1 MGKGRAPCCDKN
13 QVKRGPWSPAED
25 LRLINFI
32 QNYGHDNWRAL
43 PKQAGLLRCGK
54 SCRLR
59 WINYLRPDVK
69 RGNFTPD
76 EEETII
82 KLHKTWGNKWSKIA
96 SRLPGRTDNEI
107 KNVWNT
113 HLKKRLLKTTT
124 TKDCNEP
131 KESPTTS
138 SSSSSSLRPSN
149 ETQDLETERPNKT
162 NSVNNDLFC
171 LEQQTTSSLSSNTSN
186 SNSSSQVD
194 KVWPQNHLD
203 FGEEVEKKK
212 ENKQIRSELE
222 LELEL
227 ELESIEIPLEWDKD
241 FWNILDL
248 EDIDLFG
255 SNEVDQY
262 YCQASN
268 FEAEKRQE
276 FENDKWFKY
285 LENELGLEADGCTG
299 LDDVTAAERLLMDD
313 VDPCMA
319 YFADGL
325 TQQLQS

>member
-69 RGNFTPD
+69 RGNFTQD

-113 HLKKRLLKTTT
+113 HLKKRLLNTAT

-131 KESPTTS
+131 KESLTTS
-138 SSSSSSLRPSN
+138 SSSSSSLRLSN
-149 ETQDLETERPNKT
+149 ETQDLETEQPNKT
-162 NSVNNDLFC
+162 NYVTSDLFC
-171 LEQQTTSSLSSNTSN
+171 PEQQTTSSLSSNPSN

-212 ENKQIRSELE
+212 ENKQIRSE

-268 FEAEKRQE
+268 FGEEKRQE

-285 LENELGLEADGCTG
+285 LENELGLEADGCSG
-299 LDDVTAAERLLMDD
+299 ADDVTAAERLLMDD

-325 TQQLQS
+325 T